1 MSSRRVRSANGINTA
16 LRLGGAVLVLLIAIL
31 IGGLVGAT
39 RLSLHDLVVAL
50 EHPNSGSDA
59 ATILWVLRLPRAVL
73 AAIVGAA
80 LGISGAMLQG
90 MLRNPLVDPYLTG
103 VSAGAAAA
111 IAIAVASG
119 IAAPFVPAL
128 GFVAGLCAA
137 VLVAMLARRGGGLD
151 ANRLILAGV
160 SLSALFSAI
169 VALVLT
175 RLQQGGYAE
184 TIISWLAGS
193 LAGRTWHDLTW
204 TLPYLAV
211 GAIAATLAIPA
222 LNVLRLG
229 DVRAAALGVN
239 VDRAQ
244 WIVVG
249 SASLLTASA
258 VALSGIVGFVGLIVP
273 HVARR
278 IGGSDMRIALPLSA
292 LCGGAFMTLADAASR
307 SLFAPVEIPL
317 SVLLACIGVPAF
329 LYLYFR
335 GTARA
340 AA

>member
-1 MSSRRVRSANGINTA
+1 MTIRFAGA
-16 LRLGGAVLVLLIAIL
+16 LAVLLASLVLSVM
-31 IGGLVGAT
+31 VGASA
-39 RLSLHDLVVAL
+39 LSFHDTIFAL
-50 EHPNSGSDA
+50 GHPNVPSDA
-59 ATILWVLRLPRAVL
+59 ATIVWLLRLPRACL
-73 AAIVGAA
+73 AAVVGAA
-80 LGISGAMLQG
+80 LGVSGAMLQG

-111 IAIAVASG
+111 IAIAVAAG
-119 IAAPFVPAL
+119 VAAAFVPAL
-128 GFVAGLCAA
+128 GFAAGLLAA
-137 VLVAMLARRGGGLD
+137 IIVATLSRRGSGLD

-193 LAGRTWHDLTW
+193 LAGRGWHDLQW
-204 TLPYLAV
+204 VAPYLVAGV
-211 GAIAATLAIPA
+211 GLAILVVPA

-244 WIVVG
+244 WLIVA

-273 HVARR
+273 HIARR
-278 IGGSDMRIALPLSA
+278 IVGSDTRLVLPFSA
-292 LCGGAFMTLADAASR
+292 LIGAAFMALADAASR
-307 SLFAPVEIPL
+307 SLFAPVEIPIG
-317 SVLLACIGVPAF
+317 VLLACIGVPAF

-335 GTARA
+335 ENRWRPA
-340 AA
+340 

>member
-1 MSSRRVRSANGINTA
+1 MSLAVRFAGALGVLCLALLLSAM
-16 LRLGGAVLVLLIAIL
+16 
-31 IGGLVGAT
+31 VGAT
-39 RLSLHDLVVAL
+39 ALSLHDTIFAL
-50 EHPNSGSDA
+50 GHPNTASDA
-59 ATILWVLRLPRAVL
+59 ATIVWLLRVPRACL

-80 LGISGAMLQG
+80 LSVSGAMLQG

-111 IAIAVASG
+111 IAIAVAAG
-119 IAAPFVPAL
+119 VAGPFVPAL
-128 GFVAGLCAA
+128 GFVAGLAAA
-137 VLVAMLARRGGGLD
+137 VIVATLARRGSGLD

-193 LAGRTWHDLTW
+193 LAGRGWHDLVW
-204 TLPYLAV
+204 TSPYLAAGLV
-211 GAIAATLAIPA
+211 LAALVVPA

-244 WIVVG
+244 WMVVA

-273 HVARR
+273 HIARR
-278 IGGSDMRIALPLSA
+278 IVRSDVRVLLPFCA
-292 LCGGAFMTLADAASR
+292 VCGAAFMALADAASR

-335 GTARA
+335 ASAQQA
-340 AA
+340 A